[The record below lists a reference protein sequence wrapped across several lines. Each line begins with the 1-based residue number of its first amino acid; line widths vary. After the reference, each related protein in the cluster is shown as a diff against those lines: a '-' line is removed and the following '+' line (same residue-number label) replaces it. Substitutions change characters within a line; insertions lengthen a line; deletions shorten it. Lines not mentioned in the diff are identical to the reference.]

1 MIPKDKSKIFFVNLL
16 PKPVYMR
23 RFALLILAIC
33 VTFHAYAQEIRTNYR
48 SGGITHISTA
58 YENISLDGTPAEIR
72 VELAGFPDGGTL
84 YLMYL
89 NLWQDTA
96 VNVPKGVKMAL
107 NLPGGKMVRLE
118 QIGQDSAT
126 KPRLENGLFLNRL
139 KYAVETADMEKMVR
153 GIKSMDI
160 VTGWNPD
167 DYLQASFAQNE
178 LGDLLQRHCAAI
190 LKAADNTVE
199 LKASLSG
206 YTENLNSSLS
216 TAKPMV
222 ARGNKFDYNVLLTHL
237 YYKGTN
243 TEDLDLAFV
252 IGCPGE
258 EKFHFPFDGP
268 VRFTLNDGSVIE
280 LPNTRDDVNF
290 VYVYPTMED
299 LGRMA
304 AVGVKSLSVQADDA
318 VFTDEFAP
326 REDGAQTFSEAV
338 NQELQLLLSLSP
350 R

>member
-1 MIPKDKSKIFFVNLL
+1 
-16 PKPVYMR
+16 MR
-23 RFALLILAIC
+23 RIIASVLALAVALS
-33 VTFHAYAQEIRTNYR
+33 AYAQGIRTNYR

-72 VELAGFPDGGTL
+72 VELAGFPDGGT
-84 YLMYL
+84 MYL
-89 NLWQDTA
+89 LYVNLWQKTA
-96 VNVPKGVKMAL
+96 LTVPKGVKMAV

-118 QIGQDSAT
+118 QMGQESAT
-126 KPRLENGLFLNRL
+126 KRRMENGLYLNRL
-139 KYAVETADMEKMVR
+139 KYAAETADMEKMVR
-153 GIKSMDI
+153 GIKSVDI
-160 VTGWNPD
+160 ITGWDPD
-167 DYLQASFAQNE
+167 DYVQATFAENE

-190 LKAADNTVE
+190 LKAADNTIE

-206 YTENLNSSLS
+206 YTENLNSTLS
-216 TAKPMV
+216 TANPLV
-222 ARGNKFDYNVLLTHL
+222 ARGKKYDYNVLLTHL
-237 YYKGTN
+237 YYKATN
-243 TEDLDLAFV
+243 AEDLDLAFV

-258 EKFHFPFDGP
+258 EKFHFTFDAP

-299 LGRMA
+299 LSRMA
-304 AVGVKSLSVQADDA
+304 NVGVMSLSVQADGS

-326 REDGAQTFSEAV
+326 REDGAQTFSETV

>member
-1 MIPKDKSKIFFVNLL
+1 MK
-16 PKPVYMR
+16 
-23 RFALLILAIC
+23 RFALLFLAFS
-33 VTFHAYAQEIRTNYR
+33 VTFHTFAQEIRTNYR

-58 YENISLDGTPAEIR
+58 FESISLDGTPAEIR
-72 VELAGFPDGGTL
+72 VELAGFPDGGTM
-84 YLMYL
+84 YLVYL
-89 NLWQDTA
+89 NLWQKTS
-96 VNVPKGVKMAL
+96 VTVPKGVKMAV
-107 NLPGGKMVRLE
+107 NLQGGKMVRLE
-118 QIGQDSAT
+118 QVGQDSAT

-139 KYAVETADMEKMVR
+139 KYAAESADMEKMVR
-153 GIKSMDI
+153 GIKSVDI
-160 VTGWNPD
+160 ITGWDPD
-167 DYLQASFAQNE
+167 DYVQATFAENE
-178 LGDLLQRHCAAI
+178 LGDLLRRHCEAI

-206 YTENLNSSLS
+206 YTENRNSTLS
-216 TAKPMV
+216 TANPLV
-222 ARGNKFDYNVLLTHL
+222 ARGNKYDYNVLLTHL

-258 EKFHFPFDGP
+258 EKFHFTYDTP
-268 VRFTLNDGSVIE
+268 VRFSLNDGSVIE

-299 LGRMA
+299 LGRMVS
-304 AVGVKSLSVQADDA
+304 VGVKSLSVQADDCL
-318 VFTDEFAP
+318 FTDEFAP

-338 NQELQLLLSLSP
+338 NQELQLLLSLSH

>member
-1 MIPKDKSKIFFVNLL
+1 
-16 PKPVYMR
+16 MR
-23 RFALLILAIC
+23 RITVFILALALALSA
-33 VTFHAYAQEIRTNYR
+33 HAQVIRTNYR

-72 VELAGFPDGGTL
+72 VELAGFPDGGT
-84 YLMYL
+84 MYL
-89 NLWQDTA
+89 LYVNLWQKTS
-96 VNVPKGVKMAL
+96 VTVPKGVKMAV
-107 NLPGGKMVRLE
+107 NLQGGKMVRLE
-118 QIGQDSAT
+118 QMGQDSAT

-139 KYAVETADMEKMVR
+139 KYAVESADMEKMVR
-153 GIKSMDI
+153 GIKSVDI
-160 VTGWNPD
+160 ITGWDPD
-167 DYLQASFAQNE
+167 DYVQATFAENE

-190 LKAADNTVE
+190 LKAADNTIE

-206 YTENLNSSLS
+206 YTENRNSTLS
-216 TAKPMV
+216 TANPLV
-222 ARGNKFDYNVLLTHL
+222 ARGKKYDYNVLLTHL

-252 IGCPGE
+252 IGSASGE
-258 EKFHFPFDGP
+258 RFHFTFDVP

-290 VYVYPTMED
+290 VYVYPALED
-299 LGRMA
+299 LSRMA
-304 AVGVKSLSVQADDA
+304 TVGVKSLSVQADGSL
-318 VFTDEFAP
+318 FTDEFAP

-338 NQELQLLLSLSP
+338 NQELQLLLSLSH